1 MTPVNSD
8 LPQNA
13 IEQPL
18 TALTAAIRRAESWRR
33 AGKRIVFTNGCFDL
47 LHPGHIAYL
56 QQARTLGD
64 VLVVGLNDD
73 ASIRR
78 LKGEKRP
85 VNPLEARA
93 VMLAAL
99 KPVDM
104 VVPFSED
111 TPLELIRALKPDV
124 LVKGGDYTPETIV
137 GAEDVRATGGEVVVI
152 PFLDGH
158 SSTGLIRRIRE
169 SH

>member
-1 MTPVNSD
+1 VSD
-8 LPQNA
+8 Y
-13 IEQPL
+13 PL
-18 TALTAAIRRAESWRR
+18 TDLATALPRIGNWKQ

-47 LHPGHIAYL
+47 LHPGHVAYL
-56 QQARTLGD
+56 QEARSLGD
-64 VLVVGLNDD
+64 ILVVGLNDD
-73 ASIRR
+73 DSIRR
-78 LKGEKRP
+78 LKGSSRP
-85 VNPLEARA
+85 VNPLDSRA

-104 VVPFSED
+104 VIAFSED
-111 TPLELIRALKPDV
+111 TPLELIRALQPDI

-137 GAEDVRATGGEVVVI
+137 GAEDVRARGGEVVVI